1 MSTTTEIGRFGE
13 RAAAKYLL
21 KKGYKITAKNYHA
34 SHYEID
40 IVAENESTVVFVEV
54 KTRESKNA
62 SIYGSA
68 AESVTYSKRSR
79 TLSASRS
86 YLYENG
92 NPEEKE
98 IRFDVIEVYIKK
110 IRFSPFP
117 VIESINH
124 IEDAFRG

>member
-1 MSTTTEIGRFGE
+1 MSTTTEIGKFGE
-13 RAAAKYLL
+13 HAAAKHLQ
-21 KKGYKITAKNYHA
+21 KKGYKIIATNYHA

-40 IVAENESTVVFVEV
+40 IIAENNDFITFVEV
-54 KTRESKNA
+54 KTRESKNISA
-62 SIYGSA
+62 YGSP
-68 AESVTYSKRSR
+68 AESVTYSKRTR
-79 TLSASRS
+79 TLSAARS

-92 NPEEKE
+92 NPENKL

-110 IRFSPFP
+110 IKFALFP

>member
-13 RAAAKYLL
+13 RAAAKHLI
-21 KKGYKITAKNYHA
+21 KKGYTITAVNYHA

-40 IVAENESTVVFVEV
+40 IVAENQDFIVFTEV

-62 SIYGSA
+62 SIFGSA
-68 AESVTYSKRSR
+68 AESVTYSKQNR
-79 TLSASRS
+79 TLSAAKT

-92 NPEEKE
+92 NPENKQ

-110 IRFSPFP
+110 IKFALFP
-117 VIESINH
+117 VIECINH